1 MALSL
6 SRLRKKER
14 KKKKTTTQEFGEGVR
29 MEAT

>member
-14 KKKKTTTQEFGEGVR
+14 KKKKTTTQDFGEGVR